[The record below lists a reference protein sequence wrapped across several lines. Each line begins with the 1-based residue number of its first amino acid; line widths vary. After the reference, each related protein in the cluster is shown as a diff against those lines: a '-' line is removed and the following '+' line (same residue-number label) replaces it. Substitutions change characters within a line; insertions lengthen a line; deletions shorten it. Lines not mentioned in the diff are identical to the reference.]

1 MLGNVD
7 SPPFSFVVA
16 SGNGNAVVVVAVAE
30 LIVVVAA
37 VAAAAVTIV
46 VIVCRCVRYWV
57 CEALVVLELIV
68 LCRSGWL

>member
-16 SGNGNAVVVVAVAE
+16 NGSGNAVVVVAE
-30 LIVVVAA
+30 LVVVVAA
-37 VAAAAVTIV
+37 VAAAVVAIV
-46 VIVCRCVRYWV
+46 VIVCRCVQYWV